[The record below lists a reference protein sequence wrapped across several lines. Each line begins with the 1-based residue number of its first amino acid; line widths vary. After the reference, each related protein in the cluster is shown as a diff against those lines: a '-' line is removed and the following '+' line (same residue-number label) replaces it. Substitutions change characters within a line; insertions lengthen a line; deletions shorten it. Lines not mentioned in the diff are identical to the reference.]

1 MIDMINETSVLDDID
16 KRIVTFIQNDPSI
29 TYTQIAK
36 KVNRSQPTVGMRI
49 KKLEE
54 MGILKFQAGLNLKNA
69 DCYFAKV
76 NIQTFDPEGIKD
88 IIKSCPYMIHGYKV
102 SGVSNFVV
110 IIAYSELRDL
120 DKIVNYHFRSNPK
133 VKEVQIEIISE
144 IINEFVIPVDFKVR
158 SCNCIEKPNKNGL
171 ID

>member
-1 MIDMINETSVLDDID
+1 MINETSILDDID

-54 MGILKFQAGLNLKNA
+54 SGILKFQAGLNLKNA

-76 NIQTFDPEGIKD
+76 NIQTSDPEGIVD
-88 IIKSCPYMIHGYKV
+88 VIKSCPYIIHGYRI
-102 SGVSNFVV
+102 SGSSNFVV
-110 IIAYSELRDL
+110 IIVYSVLKDL
-120 DKIVNYHFRSNPK
+120 DKIVNYHFRSNPNVKK
-133 VKEVQIEIISE
+133 VKIDIISE
-144 IINEFVIPVDFKVR
+144 IINEFVIPVDFEVR
-158 SCNCIEKPNKNGL
+158 SCSCIEESKTN
-171 ID
+171 